1 VLDAYRL
8 VLDSAAAGADRA
20 ALDQLR
26 TRLFIAGGDP
36 ALMARIPA
44 PHQPFDA
51 VYCASAEAAI
61 AAVREACAIDRPFAV
76 AFLDMRMPPGPDGVW
91 AARKI
96 REMDQQVEIVICTAY
111 SDVDPAE
118 IGRRVPPA
126 DKLFYLQKPFH
137 PHEVRQ
143 LALALGEKRSSSD
156 RRIAEL
162 SEQDG
167 LTGLPN
173 RARFL
178 DCLKQSV
185 QSAKTHGHTIAV
197 LYVDLDNF
205 RRMNDV
211 LGHVVGDDL
220 LRRLG
225 QQFRDILRR
234 SDEIAAPT
242 DQQPVGF
249 EVARLGGDQFVI
261 LLHSIR
267 DAQDAAIVAERLT
280 RPMMTTVE
288 HDCPPVTLTASV
300 GIAVHYGEGASA
312 EALLRQSGIA
322 MYSAKRHGR
331 GEFAFFDP
339 AMNQGAQAR
348 FSLEARLEGAL
359 ARNEFSLHYQPQF
372 DLSTGR
378 IAGMEALLRWTNPEL
393 GSVPPEEFI
402 PLAEETGLILQIG
415 EWALRSACQQLRDWR
430 DMDLPA
436 GRVAVNVSPAQFA
449 QRSFCAMVE
458 QVLRESRIPAS
469 QLELEITESL
479 LMRDEEWTREV
490 TTELRRIGVSV
501 AIDDFG
507 TGYSSLGRL
516 NSIAVNR
523 LKIDRSLVQRADN
536 LGRHATIVSA
546 IVSMAKALGLQ
557 VVAEGV
563 EDFEQLLHLQDQ
575 QCNEVQGFLLGR
587 PLPAEE
593 ATSLL
598 ERLEASTATSRTMRL
613 RSLAG

>member
-1 VLDAYRL
+1 
-8 VLDSAAAGADRA
+8 
-20 ALDQLR
+20 
-26 TRLFIAGGDP
+26 
-36 ALMARIPA
+36 M
-44 PHQPFDA
+44 H
-51 VYCASAEAAI
+51 C
-61 AAVREACAIDRPFAV
+61 
-76 AFLDMRMPPGPDGVW
+76 
-91 AARKI
+91 
-96 REMDQQVEIVICTAY
+96 
-111 SDVDPAE
+111 
-118 IGRRVPPA
+118 
-126 DKLFYLQKPFH
+126 
-137 PHEVRQ
+137 
-143 LALALGEKRSSSD
+143 
-156 RRIAEL
+156 
-162 SEQDG
+162 
-167 LTGLPN
+167 
-173 RARFL
+173 
-178 DCLKQSV
+178 
-185 QSAKTHGHTIAV
+185 
-197 LYVDLDNF
+197 
-205 RRMNDV
+205 
-211 LGHVVGDDL
+211 
-220 LRRLG
+220 
-225 QQFRDILRR
+225 
-234 SDEIAAPT
+234 
-242 DQQPVGF
+242 
-249 EVARLGGDQFVI
+249 
-261 LLHSIR
+261 
-267 DAQDAAIVAERLT
+267 
-280 RPMMTTVE
+280 
-288 HDCPPVTLTASV
+288 
-300 GIAVHYGEGASA
+300 GEGASA

-339 AMNQGAQAR
+339 AMNEGAQAR

-393 GSVPPEEFI
+393 GCVPPEEFI

-415 EWALRSACQQLRDWR
+415 EWALRSACRQLRDWR

-449 QRSFCAMVE
+449 QRGFCTMVE

-507 TGYSSLGRL
+507 IGYSSLGRL
-516 NSIAVNR
+516 SSIAVNR

-536 LGRHATIVSA
+536 LGRHASIVSA

-575 QCNEVQGFLLGR
+575 QCNEVQGFLLSK
-587 PLPAEE
+587 PLPAEA